1 MSEFQNM
8 RALRSRA
15 KSKFDRAV
23 VDLQEQESRSADIA
37 MAPSAAPTD
46 MVQLIE
52 AATKIVE
59 MHTAHLTTLNDAN
72 DKRRET
78 A

>member
-8 RALRSRA
+8 RVLRSRA

-37 MAPSAAPTD
+37 MATSTAPTD
-46 MVQLIE
+46 MVQLMK
-52 AATKIVE
+52 AATKIVDT
-59 MHTAHLTTLNDAN
+59 HTAHLTALNDAN
-72 DKRRET
+72 DKPKDT